1 MQGLRWD
8 GAAVRKV
15 SLFFYFFFFFF
26 FLCVC
31 VWGPF
36 LTTGHTKERHK
47 QNGKEHNY
55 AHASKRT
62 HTHTKNA
69 KKQTKIV

>member
-1 MQGLRWD
+1 MG
-8 GAAVRKV
+8 GGE
-15 SLFFYFFFFFF
+15 SFFNN
-26 FLCVC
+26 
-31 VWGPF
+31 W
-36 LTTGHTKERHK
+36 THKKRHK

-69 KKQTKIV
+69 KKQTKIVQSRSCVLIKLEPEMTISDCFNVDIWANG